1 MYNLKNVIGT
11 ISFSKNHVRILVS
24 DVKDDFNVLYHNKFQ
39 IKIFDNDYQLIDFEQ
54 AVTNLSQILS
64 KVDKFVSTNIKRY
77 VINFEDLSLDIE
89 KRTIDLKGTFNKKD
103 LWTIIKNNI
112 KKDNCSLVYFDLI
125 NKKIDSESI
134 ELNND
139 LECICYFID
148 SKIANLTKYLCDKL
162 KITPLLITNNSLTTN
177 LNYENKPF
185 DVSIDIQ
192 QDVSKIN
199 FFNNHNLIKTINYNI
214 GARQLKEIL
223 TKYIDLDSSFQW
235 DEYLKLIFNF
245 YSNNQ
250 ILAKNTNIFSLL
262 KNSFC
267 DVKKYYV
274 TDVFN
279 TIKDL
284 LNNFFDKIYSNVIS
298 VELENLNKKQAN
310 INIFS
315 NSFDVRYFTYINKN
329 NINIDIPISNFI
341 GATNK
346 NINNIFGS
354 IILYNNL
361 VKKYNNFKY
370 SIDPFISQKINN
382 QNLKNEI
389 LIKFGIISTRLSAKL
404 GG

>member
-24 DVKDDFNVLYHNKFQ
+24 DVKDDFNVLYHNKFS
-39 IKIFDNDYQLIDFEQ
+39 IKIFDNDYQFIDFEQ

-214 GARQLKEIL
+214 G
-223 TKYIDLDSSFQW
+223 D
-235 DEYLKLIFNF
+235 
-245 YSNNQ
+245 Q